1 MDRHD
6 NLIDEP
12 KPLKRSVLPLL
23 AVALASSSSFFGD
36 YYGPEARQ
44 RGRAQHL
51 LERAPDALLDAKA
64 AEKRERRRLRNIR
77 ISGVSPANEQCPRLS
92 PDHG

>member
-6 NLIDEP
+6 DLIDEP
-12 KPLKRSVLPLL
+12 KPLKRSVLPML
-23 AVALASSSSFFGD
+23 AMALASSSSFLGD
-36 YYGPEARQ
+36 YDGPGPRQ
-44 RGRAQHL
+44 LGRAKHL